1 MKFCCLKGS
10 LYANSK
16 CVVNNRSC
24 IKKEAKNKTL
34 FSMIQHDGR
43 FFRAPFIRPLLKRM
57 KMSKIEGV
65 NARKNLSVYEIREF

>member
-1 MKFCCLKGS
+1 
-10 LYANSK
+10 
-16 CVVNNRSC
+16 
-24 IKKEAKNKTL
+24 
-34 FSMIQHDGR
+34 MIQHDGR